1 MSDDDAATTAP
12 HEVVLPLVT
21 IEALMR
27 KWLPPDAAVSSAS
40 KELMRTCVVE
50 LIAFVTSE
58 ACDLARDEER
68 ATLTGDDI
76 VRAARKLGF
85 RDYDAPLT
93 QFLAAYRAAMQRPS
107 PSAAAHGGSVF
118 DNDDDDDDDD
128 DERDDDKP
136 TLIVPSTAAADFDDI
151 PLPDLG
157 GE

>member
-1 MSDDDAATTAP
+1 
-12 HEVVLPLVT
+12 
-21 IEALMR
+21 MR
-27 KWLPPDAAVSSAS
+27 KWLPPDAVVSSAS
-40 KELMRTCVVE
+40 KELMRKCVVE

-85 RDYDAPLT
+85 RDYEAPLT
-93 QFLAAYRAAMQRPS
+93 QFLAAYRAAQQRPS
-107 PSAAAHGGSVF
+107 PSAAAHGDSVF
-118 DNDDDDDDDD
+118 DNNDNDDDDDDDDD
-128 DERDDDKP
+128 DERDVDK